1 MMPAYPKLIL
11 RPMTENLLIKNIFY
25 ADDDP
30 DDILLFKD
38 VFQEL
43 GLPIDITIAENGIIL
58 LEKLRDTNQ
67 FPDAIFMDLNMPL
80 KNGFQCL
87 KEIKEHPVYKS
98 IPVVILSTSSTLD
111 NIEKSYKLGAFQ
123 YIQKPTQFAHLKVS
137 IEKCLVKLSV

>member
-1 MMPAYPKLIL
+1 MSENQLI
-11 RPMTENLLIKNIFY
+11 TNIFY

-38 VFQEL
+38 VFQEI
-43 GLPIDITIAENGIIL
+43 GRPIDITIAENGIIL
-58 LEKLRDTNQ
+58 LEKLRDADQ

-87 KEIKEHPVYKS
+87 KEIKEHPSFKS

-123 YIQKPTQFAHLKVS
+123 YIQKPTQYAHLKVS
-137 IEKCLVKLSV
+137 IEKCLEKLSV

>member
-1 MMPAYPKLIL
+1 MIENQLI
-11 RPMTENLLIKNIFY
+11 NKIFY

-43 GLPIDITIAENGIIL
+43 ALPIDITIAENGIIL
-58 LEKLRDTNQ
+58 LEKLRAVDR

-87 KEIKEHPVYKS
+87 KEIKEHPEFKS

-123 YIQKPTQFAHLKVS
+123 YIQKPTQYAHLKVS
-137 IEKCLVKLSV
+137 IENCLAKLSV

>member
-1 MMPAYPKLIL
+1 MNENQLI
-11 RPMTENLLIKNIFY
+11 TNIFY

-38 VFQEL
+38 VFQEI
-43 GLPIDITIAENGIIL
+43 GRPIDITIAENGIIL
-58 LEKLRDTNQ
+58 LEKLRDANQ

-87 KEIKEHPVYKS
+87 KEIKEHPAFKS

-111 NIEKSYKLGAFQ
+111 NIERSYKLGAFQ
-123 YIQKPTQFAHLKVS
+123 YIQKPTQYAHLKVS
-137 IEKCLVKLSV
+137 IEKCLEKLSV